1 MKDTLR
7 VAGVY
12 VGTIIGAGFASGQ
25 EVLQFYTGYGW
36 LGILGTLVT
45 VVLYPL
51 LGYYLVVLGK
61 RVKAQ
66 SHKSVIYH
74 IAGKYLGFV
83 IDLLLTF
90 FLFGVAVIMVAGSGS
105 LFQQQFGMSPSIGYA
120 IMAILIVLAL
130 LLSLRRVLNVIS
142 SIAPFAFV
150 IIVVLALY
158 ALFTADTS
166 GVDLEAVSAT
176 QEQLASP
183 HWLLSAFLHVSFN
196 VALSVSILAIMGA
209 TEQSHKA
216 AKRGAILGGVVLG
229 IIALVI
235 NLAMYFNVDELI
247 GTEMPMLAIANDV
260 NPIVGLIVALLLLAM
275 IFNTAVP
282 MLYTFTAR
290 FFEVDTPRFKIAALV
305 GGIVAFALGFVGFTE
320 LVNQVYP
327 LLGYL
332 GFVIFMCMAVNLVLI
347 ARRRSK
353 GTAAEVSDAGQ

>member
-12 VGTIIGAGFASGQ
+12 IGTIIGAGFASGQ

-83 IDLLLTF
+83 VDLLLTF

-120 IMAILIVLAL
+120 LMAILIVLAL

-150 IIVVLALY
+150 LIVVLALY
-158 ALFTADTS
+158 AVVTADTS
-166 GVDLEAVSAT
+166 GVDLEAVAAT
-176 QEQLASP
+176 QEQLASS

-209 TEQSHKA
+209 TEQNHKA

-247 GTEMPMLAIANDV
+247 GTEMPMLTIANDISPFIGFV
-260 NPIVGLIVALLLLAM
+260 IAILLLAM

-290 FFEVDTPRFKIAALV
+290 FFEVDTTRFKIAALV

-332 GFVIFMCMAVNLVLI
+332 GFVIFACMAVNLVLI
-347 ARRRSK
+347 TRSRSQQR
-353 GTAAEVSDAGQ
+353 AAEVSDQ

>member
-1 MKDTLR
+1 MRDTLR

-12 VGTIIGAGFASGQ
+12 IGTIIGAGFASGQ

-83 IDLLLTF
+83 VDLLLTF

-120 IMAILIVLAL
+120 LMAI
-130 LLSLRRVLNVIS
+130 LRRVLNVIS

-150 IIVVLALY
+150 LIVVLALY
-158 ALFTADTS
+158 AVVTADTS
-166 GVDLEAVSAT
+166 GVDLEAVAAT
-176 QEQLASP
+176 QEQLASS

-209 TEQSHKA
+209 TEQNHKA

-247 GTEMPMLAIANDV
+247 GTEMPMLTIANDISPFIGFV
-260 NPIVGLIVALLLLAM
+260 IAILLLAM

-290 FFEVDTPRFKIAALV
+290 FFEVDTTRFKIAALV

-332 GFVIFMCMAVNLVLI
+332 GFVIFACMAVNLVLI
-347 ARRRSK
+347 TRSRSQQR
-353 GTAAEVSDAGQ
+353 AAEVSDQ